1 MKFLKKRSVA
11 VLITAAVIVVMAL
24 FGISQA
30 PAQLPDV
37 QTGQWVYDG
46 ANVLSAEVESHLT
59 QGNAALLSQHGTV
72 VAVATVPDAKG
83 WELLDFAVD
92 MADQWGLG
100 GSDFILVMD
109 IGGDNYWLVQGYDLV
124 ADFTDDMAGQY
135 VRQFLENDFAAKNY
149 GEGAVKLFDA
159 LTAWYDSVDAS
170 GADISGIGG
179 ADAPYDVSFYDG
191 EPASQGGSVIAGA
204 LVLIVL
210 AVILIVAMDAL
221 RYSNY
226 RRRHYGV
233 TPTVVYRPLFFGR
246 PRRPAPPP
254 RHTPTPPRGGNNRRP
269 PTGGGFGGFGGGT
282 TRPPSGGSSRRP
294 PSSGSSFGGG
304 RTGGSS
310 FGGGRSS
317 GGSFGGG
324 RSGSFGGGRSG
335 GFGGGRSGGGRR

>member
-1 MKFLKKRSVA
+1 MKILKKRGA
-11 VLITAAVIVVMAL
+11 AIAITVIVIAAMAL
-24 FGISQA
+24 LGLAKA
-30 PAQLPDV
+30 PVELPDV

-46 ANVLSAEVESHLT
+46 ANVLSAETENYLT
-59 QGNAALLSQHGTV
+59 QGDAALLSNYGTV
-72 VAVATVPDAKG
+72 VAVATVDNVKG
-83 WELLDFAVD
+83 WELLDFCVD
-92 MADQWGLG
+92 LADKWGLS

-124 ADFTDDMAGQY
+124 GSFSDDMASQY

-149 GEGAVKLFDA
+149 GEGAIKLFDA
-159 LTAWYDSVDAS
+159 LSAWYGSASVS
-170 GADISGIGG
+170 NVGG
-179 ADAPYDVSFYDG
+179 VDMPYDVGFYDG
-191 EPASQGGSVIAGA
+191 EPVSQGGSVLASA
-204 LVLIVL
+204 LLLIIF
-210 AVILIVAMDAL
+210 AVILILAMDAL

-226 RRRHYGV
+226 RRRYVGV

-254 RHTPTPPRGGNNRRP
+254 PGGRRTPPPPGGNNRRP
-269 PTGGGFGGFGGGT
+269 PTGGGFGGFGSGPRPGGT
-282 TRPPSGGSSRRP
+282 TRP
-294 PSSGSSFGGG
+294 SSGSFGGG
-304 RTGGSS
+304 RTGGSSFGGGRSGS